1 MVIGDFVVRK
11 SYGEDI
17 TFKII
22 DIVSSKKEAC
32 FILKGVNLR
41 IVADSPEDDLKLV
54 QPNNEG
60 KIESVFNEFIDNSIR
75 SIILRRDSEPTALVN
90 TIERRKL
97 YKKKKMRLQNV
108 KKNDSNVGMTFA
120 RPGKVLHVDGDS
132 EYLEVCLKV
141 YKQLSIDTVGKVIP
155 EREQPDKIVDI
166 VKEVKPDIVVVT
178 GHDGMVKNAIDYMD
192 VNNYRNSAYF
202 MKAVSNLRDYEPSY
216 DDLVIF
222 AGACQSC
229 YEGILDCGANYA
241 SSPGRV
247 LIHCLDP
254 VFVCE
259 KVAYT
264 NVSEIVNIKDVVKGT
279 VTGVKGIGGL
289 QTRGK
294 CREGY
299 PKSSYVT

>member
-22 DIVSSKKEAC
+22 DIINDKGVNYC
-32 FILKGVNLR
+32 VLKGVNLR
-41 IVADSPEDDLKLV
+41 IIADSPEDDLRLV
-54 QPNNEG
+54 QASNEG
-60 KIESVFNEFIDNSIR
+60 KVDSVFNETINKSIRDIITERSNSIK
-75 SIILRRDSEPTALVN
+75 IGKNILQKT
-90 TIERRKL
+90 
-97 YKKKKMRLQNV
+97 YKKKKMRTPNSSEGI
-108 KKNDSNVGMTFA
+108 NNMTFA
-120 RPGKVLHVDGDS
+120 RPGKVLHIDGDS

-141 YKQLSIDTVGKVIP
+141 YKQLSIDAVGKVIL
-155 EREQPDKIVDI
+155 EKEQPEKVVDI

-178 GHDGMVKNAIDYMD
+178 GHDGMVKNTRNYMD
-192 VNNYRNSAYF
+192 INNYRNSSYF
-202 MKAVSNLRDYEPSY
+202 IKSVSNLRDYEPSY

-229 YEGILDCGANYA
+229 YEGILDAGANYA

-264 NVSEIVNIKDVVKGT
+264 NVGDIVNIKEVVKGT

-299 PKSSYVT
+299 PKSSYI

>member
-1 MVIGDFVVRK
+1 MRK

-22 DIVSSKKEAC
+22 DIINDKGVNYC
-32 FILKGVNLR
+32 VLKGVNLR
-41 IVADSPEDDLKLV
+41 IIADSPEDDLRLV
-54 QPNNEG
+54 QASNEG
-60 KIESVFNEFIDNSIR
+60 KVDSVFNETINKSIRDIITERSNSIK
-75 SIILRRDSEPTALVN
+75 IGKNILQKT
-90 TIERRKL
+90 
-97 YKKKKMRLQNV
+97 YKKKKMRT
-108 KKNDSNVGMTFA
+108 SNSSEGINNMTFA
-120 RPGKVLHVDGDS
+120 RPGKVLHIDGDS

-141 YKQLSIDTVGKVIP
+141 YKQLSIDAVGKVIL
-155 EREQPDKIVDI
+155 EKEQPEKVVDI
-166 VKEVKPDIVVVT
+166 VKVVKPDIVVVT
-178 GHDGMVKNAIDYMD
+178 GHDGMVKNTRNYMD
-192 VNNYRNSAYF
+192 INNYRNSSYF
-202 MKAVSNLRDYEPSY
+202 IKSVSNLRDYEPSY

-229 YEGILDCGANYA
+229 YEGILDAGANYA

-264 NVSEIVNIKDVVKGT
+264 NVGDIVNIKEVVKGT

-299 PKSSYVT
+299 PKSSYI

>member
-22 DIVSSKKEAC
+22 DIINDKGIKYYV
-32 FILKGVNLR
+32 LKGVNLR
-41 IVADSPEDDLKLV
+41 IIADSPERDLRLV
-54 QPNNEG
+54 KPNNEG
-60 KIESVFNEFIDNSIR
+60 KVDSIFNEKINNSIKNIMIKR
-75 SIILRRDSEPTALVN
+75 SDAFRAEQSIVENIKT
-90 TIERRKL
+90 
-97 YKKKKMRLQNV
+97 YKKKKMRISGNSETV
-108 KKNDSNVGMTFA
+108 NNMTFA
-120 RPGKVLHVDGDS
+120 RPGKVLHIDGDS

-141 YKQLSIDTVGKVIP
+141 YKQLSIDAVGKVMP
-155 EREQPDKIVDI
+155 EREQPNKIVGI
-166 VKEVKPDIVVVT
+166 VKDIKPDIVVIT
-178 GHDGMVKNAIDYMD
+178 GHDSMIKGAKDYMD
-192 VNNYRNSAYF
+192 INNYRNSAYF
-202 MKAVSNLRDYEPSY
+202 IKSVSNLRDYEPSY

-229 YEGILDCGANYA
+229 YEGILNAGANYA

-254 VFVCE
+254 VFVSE

-264 NVSEIVNIKDVVKGT
+264 NVGQIVNIKDVVKGT

-299 PKSSYVT
+299 PRSTYIT